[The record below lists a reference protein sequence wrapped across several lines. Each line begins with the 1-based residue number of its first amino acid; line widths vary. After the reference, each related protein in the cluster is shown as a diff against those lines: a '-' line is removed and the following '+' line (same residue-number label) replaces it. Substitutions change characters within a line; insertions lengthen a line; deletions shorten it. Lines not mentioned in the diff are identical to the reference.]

1 MTTWTTSSPTS
12 WATGTWP
19 SGWPPTTSD
28 YRALAERD
36 RRNIEHLANEMRTRA
51 VIEVPYLDF
60 DVHDLAGLME
70 VNRYLFATGAAE
82 RAELAA
88 SA

>member
-1 MTTWTTSSPTS
+1 
-12 WATGTWP
+12 
-19 SGWPPTTSD
+19 
-28 YRALAERD
+28 
-36 RRNIEHLANEMRTRA
+36 MRTRA
-51 VIEVPYLDF
+51 VIQVPYLDF